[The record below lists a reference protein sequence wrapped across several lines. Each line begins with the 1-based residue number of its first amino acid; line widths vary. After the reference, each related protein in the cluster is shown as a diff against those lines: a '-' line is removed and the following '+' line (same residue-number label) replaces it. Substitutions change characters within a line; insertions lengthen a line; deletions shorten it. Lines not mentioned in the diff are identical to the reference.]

1 MLDDRKSNTF
11 AYFQVLL
18 YLICLYVQRPKVQ
31 LLIEYMKQHFW
42 DPATYSVPEL
52 KISYK
57 ETMKRLRAKYY
68 GYIVIMLVCASAF
81 CYGRIALDGRHVPEN
96 MTFKSY
102 IPPGV
107 NFWAL
112 FAWQHIQATGTIN
125 ILTSMDFCICSIVSL
140 TTLQFRL
147 LRYEVETLFDG
158 FENDQNGSNEFK
170 NKFRKCNGHHNFL
183 LSFTTMVVNT
193 FSMLMFIYMGVI
205 VIILC
210 IETYLLFCM

>member
-1 MLDDRKSNTF
+1 MRMLFIERT
-11 AYFQVLL
+11 VLL